1 MLFPASRRELLIALN
16 AAPRISRPAVYRLA
30 QELDLWCATEEPPE
44 LLAARLGVPRTQIER
59 GLALRAGAAAAAGR
73 EVAEAER
80 LGARIVLEGDDDY
93 PALLRQLPLPPP
105 VLYVAG
111 ELPAGPAV
119 AIVGSRRSDPY
130 GNEVAELFAR
140 ALAAAGVAVVSGF
153 ARGID
158 AVAHRAALA
167 VEGGR
172 TVAVLGCGL
181 GVDYPVG
188 HAQLS
193 REIAARGALVT
204 ELPCGLAPRA
214 WHFPVRNRII
224 AGLTA
229 GTLVVQAAP
238 RSGSLIT
245 ARHAA
250 DLGREVWAVPGRIFD
265 ERSLGPHSLLRD
277 GAMLVQHPRDILAAL
292 QPGSSGFSALPLFA
306 DGPEVPAD
314 QPVDLPGF
322 LGEVLNALPAGSF
335 QVPEDLAIRLDVPV
349 DRVLGALLELELG
362 GWVRRMPGS
371 LYGR

>member
-1 MLFPASRRELLIALN
+1 
-16 AAPRISRPAVYRLA
+16 
-30 QELDLWCATEEPPE
+30 
-44 LLAARLGVPRTQIER
+44 
-59 GLALRAGAAAAAGR
+59 
-73 EVAEAER
+73 
-80 LGARIVLEGDDDY
+80 
-93 PALLRQLPLPPP
+93 
-105 VLYVAG
+105 
-111 ELPAGPAV
+111 
-119 AIVGSRRSDPY
+119 
-130 GNEVAELFAR
+130 
-140 ALAAAGVAVVSGF
+140 VVSGF

-158 AVAHRAALA
+158 AIAHRAALA
-167 VEGGR
+167 APGGR

-188 HAQLS
+188 HAKLS
-193 REIAARGALVT
+193 REIAGRGAVVT

-214 WHFPVRNRII
+214 WHFPIRNRVI

-277 GAMLVQHPRDILAAL
+277 GAMLVQHPQDILGALLPTASGHQAQQLGAQSPAEPPVEPPAA
-292 QPGSSGFSALPLFA
+292 
-306 DGPEVPAD
+306 
-314 QPVDLPGF
+314 LPGF
-322 LGEVLNALPAGSF
+322 PGEVLAALPAGSF
-335 QVPEDLAIRLDVPV
+335 QIPEDLATRLEVPV